1 MSAALAQLQSGD
13 DPPGPKFAGILGSA
27 MDDKVIVDLLGQ
39 VGNLFTSSLELK
51 ETIDFMLKAAAD
63 LVDCDAATVFLMDED
78 GLGLS
83 AIATFP
89 FTDNLGQV
97 ARFELGEGIVG
108 WAAQRRKLVSV
119 ADATKDRRF
128 KTLGLAYAP
137 RSCLVMPLESPQ
149 RLVGALTLARREVQP
164 FTSIEQALMRI
175 IASQAAISIDNARL
189 YTAQRAQLGEIA
201 TQKREVE
208 IANAQIAEISRLKSE
223 FLANMSHE
231 LRTPLNAI
239 LGFSEILKDNLV
251 DLTPQQRQE
260 CLQNIHASG
269 KHLLELVND
278 VLDLSKIEA
287 GRMELSY
294 DRFGVQDA
302 VKEVHNVIRSLSERR
317 DIDLSIDVVPTHLE
331 IRADKSKFKQVLYN
345 LLSNAIKF
353 TPQGGKVWVSARAD
367 AEDLLVDV
375 GDTGVGIPLEH
386 QTRIFDE
393 FYQLEHASTRQV
405 EGTGLGLSLT
415 RRLVELHGG
424 SISLVSDPGRG
435 SVFTFRLPLTGIEI
449 LNGHRHNRILLVEDN
464 ASNRDLAK
472 MVLLGSGFD
481 VDIAV
486 DGEEGLHKVRSKV
499 YDLVLMDVELPG
511 MDGLTLTRMLKAD
524 PKTAGVPVVALTAN
538 AMKGNE
544 QEALAAGCSGYITKP
559 IEVANFVK
567 RISTFI
573 EVPV

>member
-1 MSAALAQLQSGD
+1 
-13 DPPGPKFAGILGSA
+13 

-63 LVDCDAATVFLMDED
+63 LVECDAATVFLLDDD
-78 GLGLS
+78 GGGLS

-89 FTDNLGQV
+89 FSDSLGQV
-97 ARFELGEGIVG
+97 AHFTLGEGIVG
-108 WAAQRRKLVSV
+108 WAAQRRKIVSV
-119 ADATKDRRF
+119 ADATRDRRF
-128 KTLGLAYAP
+128 KTLDMAYAP

-164 FTSIEQALMRI
+164 FTSIEQALMQI

-189 YTAQRAQLGEIA
+189 HAAQQRQLAEIA
-201 TQKREVE
+201 SQKREVE
-208 IANAQIAEISRLKSE
+208 VANAQIAEISRLKSE

-251 DLTPQQRQE
+251 ELTPEQRQE
-260 CLQNIHASG
+260 CLENIHTSG

-294 DRFGVQDA
+294 DSFGVLSG

-317 DIDLSIDVVPTHLE
+317 DIDLSIDVTPEDLE
-331 IRADKSKFKQVLYN
+331 VRADKSKFKQVLYN

-353 TPQGGKVWVSARAD
+353 TAQGGRVWVSARHD
-367 AEDLLVDV
+367 GDELIVEV
-375 GDTGVGIPLEH
+375 GDTGVGIPKEH
-386 QTRIFDE
+386 HTRIFDE
-393 FYQLEHASTRQV
+393 FYQLDNATTRQV

-424 SISLVSDPGRG
+424 RIRLESEPGKGSI
-435 SVFTFRLPLTGIEI
+435 FTFQLPIAGLEAV
-449 LNGHRHNRILLVEDN
+449 NGHRHNRVLLIEDN
-464 ASNRDLAK
+464 ASNRELAK
-472 MVLLGSGFD
+472 MVLTGNGFEVD
-481 VDIAV
+481 VAL
-486 DGEEGLHKVRSKV
+486 DGDEGLHKARAKP
-499 YDLVLMDVELPG
+499 YDLVLMDIELPG
-511 MDGLTLTRMLKAD
+511 MDGLTVTRMLRSD
-524 PKTAGVPVVALTAN
+524 PKTSSMPIVALTAN
-538 AMKGNE
+538 AMKGSE
-544 QEALAAGCSGYITKP
+544 QEALAAGCSGYISKP
-559 IEVANFVK
+559 IEVANFVE
-567 RISTFI
+567 RISNYL
-573 EVPV
+573 EAAV

>member
-1 MSAALAQLQSGD
+1 
-13 DPPGPKFAGILGSA
+13 

-63 LVDCDAATVFLMDED
+63 LVDCDAATVFLLDED
-78 GLGLS
+78 GTALT
-83 AIATFP
+83 AMATFP
-89 FTDNLGQV
+89 FAENLGTV
-97 ARFELGEGIVG
+97 ARFDLGEGIVG
-108 WAAQRRKLVSV
+108 WAAQRRKIVSV

-128 KTLGLAYAP
+128 KSLNLAYAP

-149 RLVGALTLARREVQP
+149 RVVGALTLARREVQP
-164 FTSIEQALMRI
+164 FTAVEQALMQI

-189 YTAQRAQLGEIA
+189 YAAQQGQLAEIA
-201 TQKREVE
+201 TQKRELEV
-208 IANAQIAEISRLKSE
+208 ANAQIAEISRLKSE

-251 DLTPQQRQE
+251 ELSPEQRQE
-260 CLQNIHASG
+260 CLENIHTSG

-294 DRFGVQDA
+294 DSFGVLSA
-302 VKEVHNVIRSLSERR
+302 VREVHNVIRSLSERR
-317 DIDLSIDVVPTHLE
+317 DIDLSIEVIPETLE

-353 TPQGGKVWVSARAD
+353 TAQGGRVWVRAEAKHD
-367 AEDLLVDV
+367 ELVVDV
-375 GDTGVGIPLEH
+375 GDTGVGIAKEH
-386 QTRIFDE
+386 QARIFNE
-393 FYQLEHASTRQV
+393 FYQLDSATTRQV

-424 SISLVSDPGRG
+424 TISLESEPGSG
-435 SVFTFRLPLTGIEI
+435 SVFTFRLPLLGIEVS
-449 LNGHRHNRILLVEDN
+449 NGHRHNRILLVEDN
-464 ASNRDLAK
+464 ASNRELAK
-472 MVLLGSGFD
+472 MVLLGNGFEVD
-481 VDIAV
+481 VAV
-486 DGEEGLHKVRSKV
+486 DGDEGLHKARSRL

-511 MDGLTLTRMLKAD
+511 KDGLTVTRMLRSD
-524 PKTAGVPVVALTAN
+524 PKTASTPIIALTAN

-544 QEALAAGCSGYITKP
+544 QEALAAGCTGYISKP
-559 IEVANFVK
+559 IEVVNFVQ
-567 RISTFI
+567 RISTYL
-573 EVPV
+573 ETAAP

>member
-1 MSAALAQLQSGD
+1 
-13 DPPGPKFAGILGSA
+13 
-27 MDDKVIVDLLGQ
+27 
-39 VGNLFTSSLELK
+39 
-51 ETIDFMLKAAAD
+51 
-63 LVDCDAATVFLMDED
+63 
-78 GLGLS
+78 
-83 AIATFP
+83 
-89 FTDNLGQV
+89 
-97 ARFELGEGIVG
+97 
-108 WAAQRRKLVSV
+108 
-119 ADATKDRRF
+119 
-128 KTLGLAYAP
+128 
-137 RSCLVMPLESPQ
+137 
-149 RLVGALTLARREVQP
+149 
-164 FTSIEQALMRI
+164 
-175 IASQAAISIDNARL
+175 
-189 YTAQRAQLGEIA
+189 
-201 TQKREVE
+201 
-208 IANAQIAEISRLKSE
+208 
-223 FLANMSHE
+223 
-231 LRTPLNAI
+231 
-239 LGFSEILKDNLV
+239 
-251 DLTPQQRQE
+251 
-260 CLQNIHASG
+260 
-269 KHLLELVND
+269 
-278 VLDLSKIEA
+278 
-287 GRMELSY
+287 
-294 DRFGVQDA
+294 
-302 VKEVHNVIRSLSERR
+302 VIRSLSERR
-317 DIDLSIDVVPTHLE
+317 DIDLSIDVVPTNLE

-367 AEDLLVDV
+367 TEDLIVDV
-375 GDTGVGIPLEH
+375 GDTGVGIPAEH
-386 QTRIFDE
+386 HKRIFDE
-393 FYQLEHASTRQV
+393 FYQLDHATTRQV

-424 SISLVSDPGRG
+424 SISLESDPGRG
-435 SVFTFRLPLTGIEI
+435 SVFTFRLPLTGIEV

>member
-1 MSAALAQLQSGD
+1 
-13 DPPGPKFAGILGSA
+13 

-51 ETIDFMLKAAAD
+51 ETIDFMLKAASD
-63 LVDCDAATVFLMDED
+63 LVECDAATVFLLEED
-78 GLGLS
+78 GTALS

-89 FTDNLGQV
+89 FTESLGHV
-97 ARFELGEGIVG
+97 AHFELGEGIVG
-108 WAAQRRKLVSV
+108 WAAQRRKVVSV

-128 KTLGLAYAP
+128 KSLDLAYAP

-149 RLVGALTLARREVQP
+149 RLVGAMTLARREVQP
-164 FTSIEQALMRI
+164 FTSVEQALMQI

-189 YTAQRAQLGEIA
+189 YAAQQRQVTEIA
-201 TQKREVE
+201 AQKREVE
-208 IANAQIAEISRLKSE
+208 VANMQIAEISRLKSE

-251 DLTPQQRQE
+251 DLTPEQRQE
-260 CLQNIHASG
+260 CLENIHTSG

-294 DRFGVQDA
+294 DKFGVLSA

-317 DIDLSIDVVPTHLE
+317 DIDLSIKVIPEDLMV
-331 IRADKSKFKQVLYN
+331 RADKSKFKQVLYN

-353 TPQGGKVWVSARAD
+353 TAQGGKVWVSGH
-367 AEDLLVDV
+367 AEGDDLVLTV
-375 GDTGVGIPLEH
+375 GDTGVGIPAEH
-386 QTRIFDE
+386 HARIFDE
-393 FYQLEHASTRQV
+393 FYQLDSATTRQV

-424 SISLVSDPGRG
+424 RIGLKSQPGKG
-435 SVFTFRLPLTGIEI
+435 SEFTFRLPLSGLEAT
-449 LNGHRHNRILLVEDN
+449 NGDRHNRILLVEDN
-464 ASNRDLAK
+464 ASNRELAK
-472 MVLLGSGFD
+472 MVLVGRGFHVD
-481 VDIAV
+481 VAT
-486 DGEEGLHKVRSKV
+486 DGDEGLHKARSQV
-499 YDLVLMDVELPG
+499 YDLVLMDIELQG
-511 MDGLTLTRMLKAD
+511 KDGLTVTRMLRSD
-524 PKTAGVPVVALTAN
+524 PKTASVPIVALTAN

-544 QEALAAGCSGYITKP
+544 QEALAAGCTGYISKP
-559 IEVANFVK
+559 IEVANFVQ
-567 RISTFI
+567 RISTYLDNNLQ
-573 EVPV
+573 

>member
-1 MSAALAQLQSGD
+1 
-13 DPPGPKFAGILGSA
+13 

-51 ETIDFMLKAAAD
+51 ETIDFMLKAASD
-63 LVDCDAATVFLMDED
+63 LVNCDAATVFLLDED
-78 GLGLS
+78 GKALS

-89 FTDNLGQV
+89 FTESLGKV
-97 ARFELGEGIVG
+97 AHFELGEGIVG
-108 WAAQRRKLVSV
+108 WAAQRRKVVSV
-119 ADATKDRRF
+119 ADATKDQRF
-128 KTLGLAYAP
+128 KNLELAHPP
-137 RSCLVMPLESPQ
+137 RSFLVMPLESPQ

-164 FTSIEQALMRI
+164 FTNVEQAVMQI

-189 YTAQRAQLGEIA
+189 YAAQQRQVDEIA
-201 TQKREVE
+201 AQKRELE

-251 DLTPQQRQE
+251 DLTAEQKQE
-260 CLQNIHASG
+260 CLQNIHTSG

-294 DRFGVQDA
+294 DRFGVLDA
-302 VKEVHNVIRSLSERR
+302 VREVHNVIRSLSERR
-317 DIDLSIDVVPTHLE
+317 DIDLSINIEPNDLE
-331 IRADKSKFKQVLYN
+331 VRADKSKFKQVLYN

-353 TPQGGKVWVSARAD
+353 TAQGGRVWVNGKAD
-367 AEDLLVDV
+367 DGDLIVDV
-375 GDTGVGIPLEH
+375 GDTGVGIPEEH
-386 QTRIFDE
+386 HARIFDE
-393 FYQLEHASTRQV
+393 FYQLGNATTRQV

-415 RRLVELHGG
+415 RRLVDLHGG
-424 SISLVSDPGRG
+424 SISLESEPGKG
-435 SVFTFRLPLTGIEI
+435 SVFTFKLPLSGIEVT
-449 LNGHRHNRILLVEDN
+449 NGHRHNRILLVEDN
-464 ASNRDLAK
+464 ASNRELAK
-472 MVLLGSGFD
+472 LVLIGNGFD

-486 DGEEGLHKVRSKV
+486 DGDEGLHKARSRI

-511 MDGLTLTRMLKAD
+511 MDGLTLTRMLKSD
-524 PKTAGVPVVALTAN
+524 PKTAGVPIIALTAN

-544 QEALAAGCSGYITKP
+544 QEALAAGCSGYISKP
-559 IEVANFVK
+559 IEVANFVQ
-567 RISTFI
+567 RISTYL
-573 EVPV
+573 ETPVR